1 MSMRPVFVVLLLAVA
16 PGLAAAQTPSAAP
29 AGAPPAVQQD
39 PSVEDGYTYRPAGRR
54 DPFLNLRNAEV
65 ESATPHRRGTG
76 LAALMTDD
84 LSVRGV
90 VKSAGVLL
98 AMVKG
103 PDTKTYVVHVGDTL
117 ADGTITAVTAEGLV
131 IAQAVTDPLSK
142 VKQREVHKSLR
153 TAGDTKE

>member
-1 MSMRPVFVVLLLAVA
+1 MTMRPVFVAVLLAVA
-16 PGLAAAQTPSAAP
+16 PGLAAAQTTTA
-29 AGAPPAVQQD
+29 APPAVQQD
-39 PSVEDGYTYRPAGRR
+39 PAVEDGYTYRPAGRR

-65 ESATPHRRGTG
+65 ESATPQRRGTG
-76 LAALMTDD
+76 LAALMTDE

-117 ADGTITAVTAEGLV
+117 ADGTITAVTADGLV
-131 IAQAVTDPLSK
+131 IAQAVADPLSK

-153 TAGDTKE
+153 MAGDTKE